1 MSCFQGIYPNKTTTH
16 LTPWSIKD
24 YLSMMKIKKRIGN
37 VNLQVETG
45 RLKNKINCK
54 SQEFIKMKIK
64 ERLPK
69 KIKK

>member
-24 YLSMMKIKKRIGN
+24 YLSMMKIKKRIRN
-37 VNLQVETG
+37 VNLQAETG

-54 SQEFIKMKIK
+54 SQKFIKMKIK
-64 ERLPK
+64 ERLPN
-69 KIKK
+69 KIK